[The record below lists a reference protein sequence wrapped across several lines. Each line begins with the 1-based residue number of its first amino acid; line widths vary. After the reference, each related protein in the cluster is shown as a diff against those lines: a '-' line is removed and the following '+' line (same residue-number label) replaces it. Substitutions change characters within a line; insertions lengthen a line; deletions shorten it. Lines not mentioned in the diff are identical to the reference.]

1 MATNLAIDDE
11 LIVAAKEIG
20 HFKTKKETVTVAL
33 QELIRRHEVKKVVEM
48 FDTIDYDE
56 GYDYKALRRAR

>member
-11 LIVAAKEIG
+11 LIVAAKEMG

-33 QELIRRHEVKKVVEM
+33 QEFIQRREMKKVVEL
-48 FDTIDYDE
+48 FGLIDYDE
-56 GYDYKALRRAR
+56 EYDYKALRRVR